1 VPCLLAAV
9 AGILLGLL
17 GVGYQHLVLSASWP
31 EIREPM
37 EKAMEFFAESPN
49 ARTAYAIM
57 AIGIAPWVEEFLFR
71 GLLFRALLPQ
81 WGLGLAVVGS
91 SAFFAIFHPALAWP
105 LVFSVGALNAWLFVR
120 TRSLIP
126 CIVLH
131 ACYNAVV
138 IGVELISR
146 YLDWSNRHVAVL
158 FGDGAA
164 AVVVQ
169 ATDRK
174 EGVVGSVLGCDAEAR
189 QVLRVRGIGC
199 GYAGYGVT
207 LGDTV

>member
-1 VPCLLAAV
+1 M
-9 AGILLGLL
+9 
-17 GVGYQHLVLSASWP
+17 
-31 EIREPM
+31 IRTGM
-37 EKAMEFFAESPN
+37 VRN
-49 ARTAYAIM
+49 AI
-57 AIGIAPWVEEFLFR
+57 
-71 GLLFRALLPQ
+71 
-81 WGLGLAVVGS
+81 
-91 SAFFAIFHPALAWP
+91 
-105 LVFSVGALNAWLFVR
+105 
-120 TRSLIP
+120 
-126 CIVLH
+126 
-131 ACYNAVV
+131 V

-146 YLDWSNRHVAVL
+146 YLDWSNRNVAVL